1 MGFGVLVT
9 FASSSTA
16 TTYIDLGWVTA
27 LVENDRGWQRALR
40 ESWRQKCF
48 NRFRAQDRI
57 DASACR
63 NVPCKASRLKAIQ
76 GMTLTSHEY
85 GVLTGATGGG
95 VSRPRTLSSL
105 PGAAAPRRAGCR
117 SRRPLEWRLLGARA
131 RPCASPSLQGTRSPA
146 SSDVRLGAQMVGH
159 AVNRR
164 ATSKHGRCPAA

>member
-1 MGFGVLVT
+1 MQQKEPRFSSSAQLVLLKKKSFARNLPLLRPTFGFGVLVT

-27 LVENDRGWQRALR
+27 FVQNDRGWQRALR

-48 NRFRAQDRI
+48 NRFRSQDRT

-85 GVLTGATGGG
+85 GVLTGGVVRATYPELVAGG
-95 VSRPRTLSSL
+95 LQ
-105 PGAAAPRRAGCR
+105 
-117 SRRPLEWRLLGARA
+117 RLVVLGAE
-131 RPCASPSLQGTRSPA
+131 
-146 SSDVRLGAQMVGH
+146 VG
-159 AVNRR
+159 
-164 ATSKHGRCPAA
+164 